1 MKISLHFS
9 ILLSSQNLYYKCQD
23 KIHPVELKKKNQSR
37 FVSQYENL
45 TLKAPI
51 MTAADD
57 IYKYFFIV
65 FSEKIR
71 LDILCESSARQIRL
85 NISCES
91 SARQRIHM
99 KHQVLFPWIDKSKKI
114 KCCLLQFFFG
124 ALRVKVN
131 GYIFRG
137 SNHSFLFDSL
147 LSRGQLE

>member
-65 FSEKIR
+65 FFSEKIR
-71 LDILCESSARQIRL
+71 LDI
-85 NISCES
+85 SCES
-91 SARQRIHM
+91 
-99 KHQVLFPWIDKSKKI
+99 
-114 KCCLLQFFFG
+114 LLGKEDLIFH
-124 ALRVKVN
+124 VN
-131 GYIFRG
+131 PLLDRG
-137 SNHSFLFDSL
+137 FT
-147 LSRGQLE
+147 